1 MYNRKDLKAVSK
13 AYRRG
18 KIKGGMKDGH
28 KRALEALVSRHPE
41 LGSLDDA
48 TLTLRV
54 SQALSTA
61 VLARYLSI

>member
-1 MYNRKDLKAVSK
+1 MFDRKDLKAVSK
-13 AYRRG
+13 AYREG

-28 KRALEALVSRHPE
+28 KKALKALINRHPE
-41 LGSLDDA
+41 LSNLDEE

-54 SQALSTA
+54 SQVLSSA